1 MDRPEHDARSLE
13 AHSRMET
20 AQLSTSAVILAA
32 GSGSRMVTPFNKIFL
47 DLGGVTILEHSLS
60 LFATLPFIREVVLV
74 VSAAD
79 KPDLESRERARLEEL
94 GVTRIVLGGERRT
107 DSSRAGVKA
116 CSPDSNLILIH
127 DAARPFPPAGA
138 VEEAVRKAAEMG
150 AAMLAIPVSD
160 TLKASADGRLIERTV
175 PRRGLYCGQTPQVF
189 RRDVLL
195 GALEKADAGETAG
208 GGEITDDAVLV
219 EAAGFPVALVPG
231 HENNI
236 KITLPGHLA
245 MARAIFQIERDAD
258 HEAAAPPRP
267 PDGDRI

>member
-1 MDRPEHDARSLE
+1 
-13 AHSRMET
+13 MEP

-32 GSGSRMVTPFNKIFL
+32 GSGSRMITPFNKIFL

-60 LFATLPFIREVVLV
+60 LFATLPYIREVILV
-74 VSAAD
+74 VSAVD
-79 KPDLESRERARLEEL
+79 RPKLESRDASRLEEL

-107 DSSRAGVKA
+107 DSSRAGVEA

-127 DAARPFPPAGA
+127 DAARPFPPARA
-138 VEEAVRKAAEMG
+138 VEDAVRKAAEMG
-150 AAMLAIPVSD
+150 AALLAVPVSD
-160 TLKASADGRLIERTV
+160 TLKASLDGKLVEKTV
-175 PRRGLYCGQTPQVF
+175 PRRGLYSGQTPQVF

-195 GALEKADAGETAG
+195 AALEKAASRETARDG
-208 GGEITDDAVLV
+208 RSPVAGDITDDASLV

-245 MARAIFQIERDAD
+245 MARAIFQIERDED
-258 HEAAAPPRP
+258 HEASAPPRP
-267 PDGDRI
+267 PDGNRI